1 MTTAVDSSALWSVFN
16 DESDAGAWSQTLLD
30 ASRTGELIVCDVV
43 LAEIA
48 PAFVSSEQAVQ
59 ILTQLGI
66 RYDPI
71 RPDAAYEAGRI
82 FKNYRQEGG
91 PRIHLIPDFLVA
103 GHALTQADRLAAT
116 DRGYLRH
123 YFPKLQL
130 LKP

>member
-1 MTTAVDSSALWSVFN
+1 MTTAVDSSALRSVFN
-16 DESDAGAWSQTLLD
+16 DESDAEAWSQTLLD
-30 ASRTGELIVCDVV
+30 ASRAGELIICDVV

-48 PAFVSSEQAVQ
+48 PAFDSSEQAVQ

-123 YFPKLQL
+123 YFPKLKL